1 MSMCV
6 RAVSPYMYIYA
17 IEMNTRPACTLE
29 VIKCALFLGSRKEEG
44 RYNRCYSDIIHVFVY
59 VYGKY
64 IYKDLLLFGDCR
76 GNQMDMYV
84 IDVTICAS

>member
-17 IEMNTRPACTLE
+17 IEMNTRPACTLG

-44 RYNRCYSDIIHVFVY
+44 IIGAIRTLY
-59 VYGKY
+59 TYLYMYMENIY
-64 IYKDLLLFGDCR
+64 IRTCCFS
-76 GNQMDMYV
+76 V
-84 IDVTICAS
+84 IAEVIKWTCM